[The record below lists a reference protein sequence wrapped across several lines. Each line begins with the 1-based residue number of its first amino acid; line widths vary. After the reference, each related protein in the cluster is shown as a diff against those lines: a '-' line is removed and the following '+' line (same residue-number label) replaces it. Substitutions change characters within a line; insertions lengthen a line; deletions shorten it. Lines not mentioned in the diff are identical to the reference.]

1 LNPIGLEGAV
11 LYMINH
17 GLSTGALFFLIGMM
31 YERYHS
37 RDMNAIGGLAK
48 TMPVWSFFMVFFVLA
63 SVGLPGLN
71 GFVSEFMCL
80 LGTFSASASNAT
92 WPGVLGPEYAAI
104 SAIGMVLAAMYL
116 LIMVGKIV
124 FGKVRTPEN
133 YEPHPTLPTDL
144 SKREIGIL
152 VPLAVLCLWIGVQP
166 TVLTDAMQGSVEE
179 VLSPYP
185 AIVQQDVPTETKR
198 IEVKDATHG

>member
-1 LNPIGLEGAV
+1 
-11 LYMINH
+11 
-17 GLSTGALFFLIGMM
+17 
-31 YERYHS
+31 
-37 RDMNAIGGLAK
+37 
-48 TMPVWSFFMVFFVLA
+48 
-63 SVGLPGLN
+63 
-71 GFVSEFMCL
+71 
-80 LGTFSASASNAT
+80 
-92 WPGVLGPEYAAI
+92 
-104 SAIGMVLAAMYL
+104 VLAAMYL

-152 VPLAVLCLWIGVQP
+152 VPLAALCLWIGVQP

-185 AIVQQDVPTETKR
+185 AIVQQDVPTETQR
-198 IEVKDATHG
+198 IEVKDATDG